1 MHRDGDYAVWFRTMH
16 GEGTGVVHLVDG
28 KISGGDC
35 MFAYGGRYDFDGDNF
50 TATLTTRRHSAG
62 PTTVFG
68 CDEVEALLTGQFKG
82 TTAVCV
88 GAAKQAPDIRF
99 EATLFLQQEPLPAP
113 DPARAPLPA
122 KAAKLPK
129 IPTSRLHAGKVV
141 VTKRM

>member
-16 GEGTGVVHLVDG
+16 GEGTGIVHLADG

-35 MFAYGGRYDFDGDNF
+35 MFAYGGSYDVDGDNF

-68 CDEVEALLTGQFKG
+68 CDEVEALLIGQFKG
-82 TTAVCV
+82 TTAICA

-113 DPARAPLPA
+113 DPTRTSPPA
-122 KAAKLPK
+122 STAKLPM
-129 IPTSRLHAGKVV
+129 IPTNRLRTGKVV